1 MKKLNNKGITTIE
14 LIISFVLIIMVASS
28 LFSTITAYNEK
39 RLVEGYKAE
48 ILTYK
53 NSLTKLIQDDFI
65 KIGVTKASYKRYT
78 SGTTSNN
85 GYEILKSNDKMTI
98 YQIDC
103 ILEDGTP
110 RRLIIYQQFTKS
122 NEHITGSTTKDDYF
136 MIEYGTPDL
145 TKGTVDAQN
154 EQLIEYPLP
163 NVGSHKAD
171 NGLIAKD
178 LTINNVLISFGQD
191 ETYST
196 TNILSIYIGFYHP
209 ELSTK
214 YGINIIC
221 PINYK
226 GSGKEKTN
234 SFDI

>member
-1 MKKLNNKGITTIE
+1 MRKLNNKGITTIE
-14 LIISFVLIIMVASS
+14 LIVSFVLIIMVASS

-39 RLVEGYKAE
+39 RQVESYKAE

-53 NSLTKLIQDDFI
+53 NNLTKLIQDDFI
-65 KIGVTKASYKRYT
+65 KIGITKATYKRYT
-78 SGTTSNN
+78 SGTSSNN
-85 GYEILKSNDKMTI
+85 TYDILKVEDKMTL

-110 RRLIIYQQFTKS
+110 RRLIIYQQYTKS
-122 NEHITGSTTKDDYF
+122 SDHPSGSTSRNDYF

-145 TKGTVDAQN
+145 TKNDVDDQN
-154 EQLIEYPLP
+154 EPLIEYPLP
-163 NVGSHKAD
+163 NLGSHTAD
-171 NGLIAKD
+171 NGLTTKD

-191 ETYST
+191 ETYSI

-226 GSGKEKTN
+226 RSSTEITN

>member
-14 LIISFVLIIMVASS
+14 LIVSIVLIMMVASS

-39 RLVEGYKAE
+39 RQVEGYKAE
-48 ILTYK
+48 VLTYK
-53 NSLTKLIQDDFI
+53 NNLTKLIQDDFI

-78 SGTTSNN
+78 SGTSSNN
-85 GYEILKSNDKMTI
+85 TYDILRVEDKMTL

-103 ILEDGTP
+103 ILEDGST
-110 RRLIIYQQFTKS
+110 RRLVIYQQFTKS
-122 NEHITGSTTKDDYF
+122 NEHPSGSTTRDDYF

-145 TKGTVDAQN
+145 SKKDVDDQN
-154 EQLIEYPLP
+154 KSLIEYPIP
-163 NVGSHKAD
+163 NIGSHTAD
-171 NGLIAKD
+171 NGLTTKD
-178 LTINNVLISFGQD
+178 LIINNVLISFGQD
-191 ETYST
+191 ETYQT

-214 YGINIIC
+214 YGINLIC

-226 GSGKEKTN
+226 GSSTEITN